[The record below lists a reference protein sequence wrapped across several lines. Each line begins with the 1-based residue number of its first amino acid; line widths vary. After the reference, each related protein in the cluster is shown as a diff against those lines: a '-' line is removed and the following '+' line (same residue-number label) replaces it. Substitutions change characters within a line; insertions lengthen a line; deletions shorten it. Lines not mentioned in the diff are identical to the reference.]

1 MTTATPAGG
10 RAVAVETGAPSSFTH
25 RQILV
30 ILAGLMSGMF
40 LAALDQTIVA
50 TSIRTI
56 ADDLNGLSLQA
67 WVTTAYLITSTIAT
81 PLYGKL
87 SDLYGRRP
95 FFIFA
100 ITIFVIGSA
109 LCGFST
115 SMYMLAAF
123 RAFQGIGAGG
133 LFALALTIIG
143 DLVPPRERARYQGFF
158 LAVFGT
164 SSVLGPVVGGFLA
177 GQATILGI
185 TGWRWVFLVNVP
197 IGIVSLVLVARTLH
211 LPHTRREHQI
221 DYWGAAA
228 LIVALVPL
236 LIVAE
241 QGRIWGWDSPKAIAC
256 YVIGVFGTAAFVWA
270 ERRIGDDALLP
281 LRLFRGRTFGVG
293 SMLNFI
299 VGVGM
304 FGGLASLPLYMQIV
318 KGYGPTEAGLLLLPM
333 VVGIMSGTIGSG
345 QAIARTGRYIWFP
358 RIGLALLVI
367 AMLLMHTIEYR
378 TSIVT
383 VDLFAFLFGLG
394 LGLNM
399 QTLVLAIQN
408 AVPPQDMGVATSSA
422 TFFRQMGGTLGTAVF
437 LSVLFNTLPDKI
449 AGAFRAIA
457 PTAEFQSALRDPAVA
472 NNPANQPVIQALHG
486 GGLNGNAALSDS
498 SFINHLDPRL
508 AKPFLVGFSQSMDN
522 VYLLGAA
529 VTFVAFVVVWF
540 LPEEKLRTQSGI
552 QAREAQEAAAAAALG
567 DMAAGEAV
575 EEAVEDAERRAPSA
589 FASTSPS
596 TTGSPALVNGHGSHV
611 RRPGDPAPPPA
622 RDGAERSH
630 GVHALRPGENAPDE
644 QATAPEPQPAND

>member
-10 RAVAVETGAPSSFTH
+10 PPAVAVGQGAPSSFTH

-50 TSIRTI
+50 TAIRTI

-100 ITIFVIGSA
+100 ISVFVLGSA
-109 LCGFST
+109 LCGFAH
-115 SMYMLAAF
+115 SMYQLAAF

-177 GQATILGI
+177 GQSTILGI

-197 IGIVSLVLVARTLH
+197 IGIASLVLVARTLH

-241 QGRIWGWDSPKAIAC
+241 QGRTWGWDSARAISC
-256 YVIGVFGTAAFVWA
+256 YVIGVLGTIAFIIA
-270 ERRIGDDALLP
+270 ERRCGDDALLP

-293 SMLNFI
+293 SMLNLI
-299 VGVGM
+299 VGMGM

-318 KGYGPTEAGLLLLPM
+318 KGYTPTEAGLLLLPL
-333 VVGIMSGTIGSG
+333 VIGIMGGSVGSG
-345 QAIARTGRYIWFP
+345 QTIARTGRYKWFP
-358 RIGLALLVI
+358 IIGLALVTVAL
-367 AMLLMHTIEYR
+367 ALMSTIDYD
-378 TSIVT
+378 TSIVV
-383 VDLFAFLFGLG
+383 VDLFGFLFGLG
-394 LGLNM
+394 LGFNM

-422 TFFRQMGGTLGTAVF
+422 TFFRQMGGTLGTAIF

-449 AGAFRAIA
+449 TSAFEAIV
-457 PTAEFQSALRDPAVA
+457 PTAQFQSALHDPAVV
-472 NNPANQPVIQALHG
+472 NDPANAPVLKALQGG
-486 GGLNGNAALSDS
+486 GGLNGSSALNDS
-498 SFINHLDPRL
+498 SFINQLDPRL
-508 AKPFLVGFSQSMDN
+508 AKPFLVGFSQSMDL
-522 VYLLGAA
+522 VFMLGAA
-529 VTFVAFVVVWF
+529 VIFVAFVIVWF

-552 QAREAQEAAAAAALG
+552 QAREQQEIAAGAALG
-567 DMAAGEAV
+567 DVAAGEALDDAGATGTG
-575 EEAVEDAERRAPSA
+575 AVRARSDAHAP
-589 FASTSPS
+589 
-596 TTGSPALVNGHGSHV
+596 
-611 RRPGDPAPPPA
+611 R
-622 RDGAERSH
+622 
-630 GVHALRPGENAPDE
+630 HAATPD
-644 QATAPEPQPAND
+644 